1 MTVTTAPLF
10 TTTTVACTACKGT
23 GQHRFSTGDG
33 FVFLDAPCE
42 VCVGARI
49 LTHCVEC
56 NTNITPDLFHRT
68 SPYAIT
74 VRTATGSYTDRNL
87 GHQVAHEEAARL
99 IVTGSSASIHIDT
112 CG

>member
-23 GQHRFSTGDG
+23 GQQRFHNGPG
-33 FVFLDAPCE
+33 YVFLDRPCE
-42 VCVGARI
+42 VCVGAKV
-49 LTHCVEC
+49 LTECVEC
-56 NTNITPDLFHRT
+56 GTNITPDRYHQV
-68 SPYAIT
+68 SSYAIT

-99 IVTGSSASIHIDT
+99 IVTGSSASIHLDT